1 MKKSELPRSFSP
13 DPRLYIK
20 LLFSCSSALILR
32 LFGPAHLGAGRLP
45 TCWRTW
51 VEAEPLLPSPP
62 VGTRGTGGPGR
73 AGTAAAEELL
83 LGWTE
88 GEEEVQTVRGGDEE
102 VEEGET
108 AGEEDEAESPAEA
121 GWEGARPRFDSGCSG
136 SGGREEGRW
145 RERGRDVGPGR
156 DEEAGEGGA
165 AQRWRQEVAERTGP
179 GSPQAGT
186 EGGTGPETGAG
197 GGSQRPGSDGGRSGP
212 QSGSGA
218 SMFGL
223 GAETGGS
230 GSHSGSERTGF
241 GSGTPEDEPGTGRP
255 DSAGSEV
262 QPGQVQYLSKNLREE
277 KMKTSQ
283 KHSDA
288 SR

>member
-1 MKKSELPRSFSP
+1 MES
-13 DPRLYIK
+13 
-20 LLFSCSSALILR
+20 
-32 LFGPAHLGAGRLP
+32 
-45 TCWRTW
+45 
-51 VEAEPLLPSPP
+51 EPLLPSPP
-62 VGTRGTGGPGR
+62 AGTRGTGGPGR

-83 LGWTE
+83 LGWAE
-88 GEEEVQTVRGGDEE
+88 GEEEVQTVSGDDEE

-108 AGEEDEAESPAEA
+108 AGE
-121 GWEGARPRFDSGCSG
+121 GARPRLDSGCSG
-136 SGGREEGRW
+136 TGGREEGRW

-156 DEEAGEGGA
+156 DEEAGDGGQAGGA
-165 AQRWRQEVAERTGP
+165 ALRWRQEVAERTGP

-186 EGGTGPETGAG
+186 GAGTGPETGAG
-197 GGSQRPGSDGGRSGP
+197 GGSQRPGSD
-212 QSGSGA
+212 GA

-241 GSGTPEDEPGTGRP
+241 GSGTPEDEPGTRRP

-262 QPGQVQYLSKNLREE
+262 QPGQHQHLSKNLRKE

-283 KHSDA
+283 RHSEA